1 MSIILNNIKTHCFK
15 DINLELKD
23 NEKIAILGE
32 NGVGKT
38 TLLRT
43 ILGLVDFEGQIDIL
57 QKSMK
62 EEKDFNSIYSEV
74 AYLFQ
79 DSDDSFLTSSVLE
92 EIAFNFYNKTE
103 NYDLS
108 IKKALELLEKFN
120 ISHLKE
126 KIPVKLSGGQKR
138 VVAFCAC
145 ILSEPKILLLD
156 EPLNHL
162 DEKMKKIVEEKILL
176 YKGSIV
182 LISHDL
188 VFAKR
193 VCTKIYRLE
202 KDGLI
207 LVKGEDEK
215 I

>member
-32 NGVGKT
+32 NGIGKT

-62 EEKDFNSIYSEV
+62 EEKDFNSIYSEL

-108 IKKALELLEKFN
+108 IKKALELLEEFN
-120 ISHLKE
+120 ILHLKE
-126 KIPVKLSGGQKR
+126 KIPIKLSGGQKR

-145 ILSEPKILLLD
+145 ILSNPKILLLD

-162 DEKMKKIVEEKILL
+162 DEKMKKRVEEKILL
-176 YKGSIV
+176 YKGSVV
-182 LISHDL
+182 LIAHDFE
-188 VFAKR
+188 FAKR
-193 VCTKIYRLE
+193 VCTKIYKLE

-207 LVKGEDEK
+207 LLKGEDEK